1 MTMNDVISANL
12 PMLREL
18 RDRIGQLELA
28 ARVGVSR
35 RTIARLE
42 NAEVTDPGIVLI
54 SRIAAELGVSLA
66 LLTGHELEPLTLPL
80 PGDVCERL
88 KSPRGPETLDAMVR
102 AARQT
107 PDDT

>member
-1 MTMNDVISANL
+1 MTLNDVISANL

-42 NAEVTDPGIVLI
+42 STEVTDPGIALMG
-54 SRIAAELGVSLA
+54 RIAAELGVSLA
-66 LLTGHELEPLTLPL
+66 LLTGQELEALTLPL
-80 PGDVCERL
+80 PRDVCEQLR
-88 KSPRGPETLDAMVR
+88 SPRGPEALDAMIR
-102 AARQT
+102 AARRAQKT
-107 PDDT
+107 

>member
-1 MTMNDVISANL
+1 MTENDVISANL

-42 NAEVTDPGIVLI
+42 NAEVTDPGIVLMG
-54 SRIAAELGVSLA
+54 RIAAELGVSLA
-66 LLTGHELEPLTLPL
+66 LLTSQELESLNVPL
-80 PGDVCERL
+80 PRDVCEQLR
-88 KSPRGPETLDAMVR
+88 SPRGPETLDAMIR
-102 AARQT
+102 AARRAQKS
-107 PDDT
+107 